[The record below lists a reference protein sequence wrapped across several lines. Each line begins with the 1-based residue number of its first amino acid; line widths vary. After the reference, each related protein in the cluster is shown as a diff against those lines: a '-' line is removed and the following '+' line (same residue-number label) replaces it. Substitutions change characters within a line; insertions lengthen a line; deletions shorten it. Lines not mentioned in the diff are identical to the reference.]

1 MENLSNNRWRVF
13 TYSAGYA
20 KRQNTDRIARA
31 ARSAIVFDC
40 EKVRWYYITFMGMA
54 PYDGSD
60 YRDTPNAQ
68 VQRANAQHPEACIS
82 IIQHYLVGR
91 LVTPSL
97 LSRGDAVVRQF
108 ELDPQLPT
116 HRRWHYAKEVDG
128 AGNET
133 GRIFKIPK
141 CFPDFVLAELS

>member
-1 MENLSNNRWRVF
+1 MENLNNNRWRVF
-13 TYSAGYA
+13 TYNVGYA
-20 KRQNTDRIARA
+20 KRQNTYRARKA

-40 EKVRWYYITFMGMA
+40 EKVRWYYVTFTGMA

-60 YRDTPNAQ
+60 CRDTPNAQ
-68 VQRANAQHPEACIS
+68 VQKANAQNPEACIS
-82 IIQHYLVGR
+82 VIQRYLVGR

-108 ELDPQLPT
+108 ELDSQLPT
-116 HRRWHYAKEVDG
+116 SRRWHYAKEVDG

>member
-1 MENLSNNRWRVF
+1 
-13 TYSAGYA
+13 
-20 KRQNTDRIARA
+20 
-31 ARSAIVFDC
+31 
-40 EKVRWYYITFMGMA
+40 MGMA

-60 YRDTPNAQ
+60 YRDTPNVQ
-68 VQRANAQHPEACIS
+68 VQRTNAQHPEACIS
-82 IIQHYLVGR
+82 VIQHYLVGR

-108 ELDPQLPT
+108 ELDPLLPT
-116 HRRWHYAKEVDG
+116 SRRWHYAKEVDG

-141 CFPDFVLAELS
+141 CFPDFVLAEPS